1 MKKGLTKEQ
10 RYYLARLNAKK
21 GTLGSIFAAYKNPSQ
36 AKIDAFHEIAIECR
50 ERNGYGMC
58 VLTASCHFFTAGY
71 FYPDPTTG
79 ELRARIELPTRTLD
93 FAVVE

>member
-50 ERNGYGMC
+50 ERNGFGLC
-58 VLTASCHFFTAGY
+58 VLGATCQLFTAGY
-71 FYPDPTTG
+71 FYPDSTTG

>member
-1 MKKGLTKEQ
+1 MKKGLNKEQ
-10 RYYLARLNAKK
+10 RYYLGILNKNK
-21 GTLGSIFAAYKNPSQ
+21 LIDGGLYTAYKTPSQ
-36 AKIDAFHEIAIECR
+36 RKINAYDEIARECY

-71 FYPDPTTG
+71 FYPDSTTG

>member
-1 MKKGLTKEQ
+1 MTREQ
-10 RYYLARLNAKK
+10 RYYLALLKSNKYNC
-21 GTLGSIFAAYKNPSQ
+21 GSIFAAYKTPSQ
-36 AKIDAFHEIAIECR
+36 RKINVYDGIARECYD
-50 ERNGYGMC
+50 RNGYGLC

>member
-1 MKKGLTKEQ
+1 MKTGLTREQ
-10 RYYLARLNAKK
+10 RYYLALLNKHK
-21 GTLGSIFAAYKNPSQ
+21 DELGGIFAAYKKPSTH
-36 AKIDAFHEIAIECR
+36 KINAYLKISVECVNR
-50 ERNGYGMC
+50 GGYGLC
-58 VLTASCHFFTAGY
+58 ILTASCHFFTAGY